1 MPANKTRLMAVANE
15 KGGVGKT
22 AMVVNLGAA
31 MAITGKK
38 VLIVDMDP
46 QHNATSGL
54 GVKVNDD
61 MVNVYDLISE
71 PADHSSLDAI
81 VETSWEN
88 IHLLPSHPD
97 LSGAEVE
104 LVEEDGRENR
114 LKDAVADVIN
124 KYDFV
129 IIDTPPSLSLLTI
142 NVFAL
147 AREVLVPCQTHPYAY
162 GALEALF
169 DTIEAV
175 KEDINPDIA
184 VVGIVPTFFDGRT
197 RVGRDILERLQ
208 SDKRYRPYTFATPI
222 RVNTDIAASSDA
234 GKPVVFYKKSCNGT
248 QDYMAVAAEL
258 ARRNGEKKKK

>member
-31 MAITGKK
+31 MATMGKK

-54 GVKVNDD
+54 GVDIHED

-71 PADHSSLDAI
+71 PEDHRSSDAI
-81 VETSWEN
+81 VETSWKN
-88 IHLLPSHPD
+88 LHLLPSHPD

-104 LVEEDGRENR
+104 LVDKEGRENR
-114 LKDAVADVIN
+114 LKNAVAEITG

-129 IIDTPPSLSLLTI
+129 IVDTPPSLSLLTI
-142 NVFAL
+142 NVFAM
-147 AREVLVPCQTHPYAY
+147 AKEVLVPCQTHPYAY
-162 GALEALF
+162 RALEALF

-175 KEDINPDIA
+175 KEDINPDLTVA
-184 VVGIVPTFFDGRT
+184 GIVPTFFDCRT
-197 RVGRDILERLQ
+197 RVGRDILDRLQ
-208 SDKRYRPYTFATPI
+208 SDDRYSGYVFQTPI
-222 RVNTDIAASSDA
+222 RVNTAIAASSDA
-234 GKPVVFYKKSCNGT
+234 GKPVVFYSKSCNGT
-248 QDYMAVAAEL
+248 RDYVAVAEEL
-258 ARRNGEKKKK
+258 FKRNGKRK